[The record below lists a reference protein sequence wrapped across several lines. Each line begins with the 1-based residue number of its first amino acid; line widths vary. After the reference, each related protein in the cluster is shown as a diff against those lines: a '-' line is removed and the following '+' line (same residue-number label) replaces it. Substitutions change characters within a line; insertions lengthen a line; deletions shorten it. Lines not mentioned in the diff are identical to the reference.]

1 MWDKISTK
9 NKGGK
14 TKQPND
20 ILKEKLVVGY
30 GEREESTRVWGNVS
44 QLMISALC

>member
-20 ILKEKLVVGY
+20 ILKEKLAVGY
-30 GEREESTRVWGNVS
+30 GEREESTGVWGNVS
-44 QLMISALC
+44 QLMISTLC